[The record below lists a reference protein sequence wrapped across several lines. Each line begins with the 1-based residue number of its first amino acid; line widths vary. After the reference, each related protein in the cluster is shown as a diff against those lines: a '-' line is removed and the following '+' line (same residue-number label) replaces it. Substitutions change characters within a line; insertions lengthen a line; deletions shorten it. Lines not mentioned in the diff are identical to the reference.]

1 MKSPDT
7 LDDRVNVHAAA
18 PQLRT
23 QVVKIGAQVGF
34 KIGVLFAHELGVDQ
48 HRVAHFLSATLLDH
62 LWRG

>member
-1 MKSPDT
+1 MKTPDT
-7 LDDRVNVHAAA
+7 LDDRINVHTAA

-48 HRVAHFLSATLLDH
+48 HRVAHFISAMLLRH
-62 LWRG
+62 LRRG